1 MNARRVTLLLFVT
14 VISLLTIFLV
24 VLLDDDTLAA
34 NDSGNESLRNL
45 NLYQMSPEGMLAF
58 NQTFSRIAFQRDK
71 LEPTGAV

>member
-45 NLYQMSPEGMLAF
+45 NLSQMSPEGMLAF
-58 NQTFSRIAFQRDK
+58 NQTFSRIVFQRDE